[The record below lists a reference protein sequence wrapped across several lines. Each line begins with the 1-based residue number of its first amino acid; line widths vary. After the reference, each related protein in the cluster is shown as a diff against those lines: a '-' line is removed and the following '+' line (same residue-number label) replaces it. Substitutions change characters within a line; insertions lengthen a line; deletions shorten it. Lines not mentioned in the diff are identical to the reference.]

1 MGDQGV
7 IGSSLRLP
15 RRPDAAFAAR
25 QAVDALGADLE
36 EAVLCDVRLLVTELI
51 ASRVMRPSGTAA
63 SWVELDVEL
72 NGGNLLH
79 VEVKDYGQRWVFE
92 PSPFTYEP
100 ESSSGWGLYLVD
112 RLADRWAL
120 ERGESS
126 TRIWFELDLV

>member
-1 MGDQGV
+1 MA
-7 IGSSLRLP
+7 SE
-15 RRPDAAFAAR
+15 
-25 QAVDALGADLE
+25 LE
-36 EAVLCDVRLLVTELI
+36 EAVLSDVRLLVTELI
-51 ASRVMRPSGTAA
+51 ASRVQRPTGSAA

-72 NGGNLLH
+72 DEGRLH

-126 TRIWFELDLV
+126 IRIWFELDLV

>member
-1 MGDQGV
+1 M
-7 IGSSLRLP
+7 
-15 RRPDAAFAAR
+15 
-25 QAVDALGADLE
+25 
-36 EAVLCDVRLLVTELI
+36 LCDVRLLVTELI
-51 ASRVMRPSGTAA
+51 GSRVQRPTSTAA

-72 NGGNLLH
+72 GNGSLH

-100 ESSSGWGLYLVD
+100 EASSGWGLYLVD

-126 TRIWFELDLV
+126 TRIWFELDLH